1 MIMCGNVRTIIAAF
15 WCLLTVCSAN
25 GQQTNVTGEFTN
37 VTFPEFVKQ
46 VEKGTSCHFYYDE
59 VELDSFVINT
69 RIVDKALADALN
81 QIFKST
87 PFHFSFDVF
96 NNVFITKNSILQT
109 TLSEDFFDPAK
120 KIISKET
127 DVAEDENVIKGKT
140 RPSFTESKL
149 FEIGSKSSVK
159 KNSIIL
165 TGFVKDIKNGEALP
179 GASLYIDSTYTG
191 VVTDQFGYYSLTVKP
206 GDHIL
211 EVTSLGMKETRR
223 RLLIYG
229 EGKLNIEMQDD
240 IPTLKNVIVT
250 SERRSNVRSTQM
262 GIDRL
267 SVKEIKDVPVIFG
280 ETDILRVVLTLP
292 GVTSVG
298 EASTG
303 FNVRGGSADQNLIL
317 FDDATIYNPSHLFGF
332 FSAFNPDVV
341 KGVELYKSVVPVK
354 YGGRLS
360 SVLDVSTKDG
370 NDKKISGSGGIG
382 LLTSK
387 FTIEGPLKKDKTSFI
402 LGGRTTYSNWLL
414 KTVPNSAYSNSRA
427 SFYDLNIHISHTI
440 NSKNNLY
447 LTGYLSNDNFRF
459 NRDTTYKYGNKNVIV
474 KWKHIFNNKLFA
486 LISAGLDNYQYN
498 VTSNSN
504 PVNSYKL
511 TYDINQNNFK
521 ADFTYRPD
529 NRQSFSF
536 GLNAI
541 YYKLNP
547 GSFLPYGNQSMV
559 TPDVLQ
565 DEQGLE
571 SAAYLGYQHNLTSNL
586 SLNAGI
592 RYSMFNY
599 LGPHDTYNYL
609 GGSPK
614 EVATITDT
622 SYYGSGKIIKTYQG
636 PEYRVSLRYALPG
649 DASIKIG
656 YNTLRQYIHQL
667 SNTVSISPVDIWKLS
682 DRNIRPQTGQQISIG
697 FYKNLNSN
705 NIETSLEFYYKEFKN
720 IIDYKSGASLLLNHH
735 IETDIINSKGK
746 AYGVEFLIKKLSG
759 KLNGWLS
766 YTYSRTLLKQ
776 DDALAGETIN
786 NGDYYPASYDKPHN
800 VNFISNYKFSHRLS
814 LSINVVYSTGRPI
827 TLPIA
832 VFNSNGSQRV
842 LYSDRN
848 EFRIPDYFR
857 SDVSFSLDGN
867 HRVKQALH
875 NSWSLGV
882 YNLSARQNAY
892 SVYFVQENGLIKGYQ
907 LSIFG
912 TIIPY
917 LTYNFRF

>member
-1 MIMCGNVRTIIAAF
+1 MIMRCVARTLTAGF
-15 WCLLTVCSAN
+15 LCLLCTCFAEA
-25 GQQTNVTGEFTN
+25 QQAHINGEFNN
-37 VTFPEFVKQ
+37 VKFSDFVRQ
-46 VEKGTSCHFYYDE
+46 VENGSSWHFYYDE
-59 VELDSFVINT
+59 TSLDSFIINT
-69 RIVDKALADALN
+69 TIIDKSLPEALN
-81 QIFKST
+81 QIFNNT
-87 PFHFSFDVF
+87 PFHYSFDVF
-96 NNVFITKNSILQT
+96 NHVFITKNNTLQT
-109 TLSEDFFDPAK
+109 SLSDDFFSPDK
-120 KIISKET
+120 TRVTKET
-127 DVAEDENVIKGKT
+127 DIDQNEKVIKEKP
-140 RPSFTESKL
+140 RPSFTENKL
-149 FEIGSKSSVK
+149 FEIGSKSSAK
-159 KNSIIL
+159 KSNAIL

-179 GASLYIDSTYTG
+179 GASIYIDSTYTG
-191 VVTDQFGYYSLTVKP
+191 IVTDQFGYYSLTVQP
-206 GDHIL
+206 GNHVL
-211 EVTSLGMKETRR
+211 EVSSLGMKETRR
-223 RLLIYG
+223 RLVVYG
-229 EGKLNIEMQDD
+229 DGKLNIEMQDE

-262 GIDRL
+262 GIERL
-267 SVKEIKDVPVIFG
+267 SVKAIKEIPVIFG

-370 NDKKISGSGGIG
+370 NDKKISGNGGIG

-387 FTIEGPLKKDKTSFI
+387 FSIEGPLKKDKTSFI

-414 KTVPNSAYSNSRA
+414 KTVPNSAYSNSKA
-427 SFYDLNIHISHTI
+427 SFYDLNLHISHTI

-447 LTGYLSNDNFRF
+447 LTGYLSSDDFRF
-459 NRDTTYKYGNKNVIV
+459 NRDTTYKYGNKNVIL

-486 LISAGLDNYQYN
+486 LISTGLDNYEYN

-511 TYDINQNNFK
+511 SYSINQNNFK
-521 ADFTYRPD
+521 ADFTYKPD
-529 NRQSFSF
+529 NKQSFSF

-541 YYKLNP
+541 FYKLSP
-547 GSFLPYGNQSMV
+547 GSFLPYGSSSLV

-571 SAAYLGYQHNLTSNL
+571 SAAYLGYEYNVTTNL
-586 SLNAGI
+586 SVNAGI

-599 LGPHDTYNYL
+599 LGPRDTYTYL
-609 GGSPK
+609 MGVPK
-614 EVATITDT
+614 DRSTITDT
-622 SYYGSGKIIKTYQG
+622 TSYSAGKFIKTYQG
-636 PEYRVSLRYALPG
+636 PEYRISLRYVLPG
-649 DASIKIG
+649 DASVKIG

-667 SNTVSISPVDIWKLS
+667 SNTISISPVDIWKLS
-682 DRNIRPQTGQQISIG
+682 DGNIKPQTGQQFSIG
-697 FYKNLNSN
+697 FYKNFNSN

-746 AYGVEFLIKKLSG
+746 AYGAEFLVKKLTG

-776 DDALAGETIN
+776 DDAFAGESIN
-786 NGDYYPASYDKPHN
+786 NGEYYPASYDKPHN
-800 VNFISNYKFSHRLS
+800 VNFISNYRFSHRVSVS
-814 LSINVVYSTGRPI
+814 LNVVYSTGRPI

-857 SDVSFSLDGN
+857 SDLSINLDGN
-867 HRVKQALH
+867 HKIKQTLH

-892 SVYFVQENGLIKGYQ
+892 SVYFVQQNGIIKGYQ

>member
-1 MIMCGNVRTIIAAF
+1 MRFFARTLIAGLVCILYA
-15 WCLLTVCSAN
+15 CSAN
-25 GQQTNVTGEFTN
+25 GQQTHVNGEFN
-37 VTFPEFVKQ
+37 NITFPDFVKQ
-46 VEKGTSCHFYYDE
+46 VESGSGWHFYYDE
-59 VELDSFVINT
+59 ASLDSFIINAT
-69 RIVDKALADALN
+69 ITDKSLPDALN
-81 QIFKST
+81 QIFNNT
-87 PFHFSFDVF
+87 PFHYSIDAFSH
-96 NNVFITKNSILQT
+96 VFITKNGTIKT
-109 TLSEDFFDPAK
+109 TLSEDFFSPDK
-120 KIISKET
+120 TIVSKEP
-127 DVAEDENVIKGKT
+127 DVDQTENIAKEKPK
-140 RPSFTESKL
+140 PSFTEYKL
-149 FEIGSKSSVK
+149 FEIGSRSNPK
-159 KNSIIL
+159 KGNIIL
-165 TGFVKDIKNGEALP
+165 TGFVKDMKNGEALP
-179 GASLYIDSTYTG
+179 GASLYIDSIYTG
-191 VVTDQFGYYSLTVKP
+191 IVTDQFGYYSLTVPP
-206 GDHIL
+206 GNHVL
-211 EVTSLGMKETRR
+211 EVSSLGMKETKR
-223 RLLIYG
+223 RLIVYG
-229 EGKLNIEMQDD
+229 DGKLNVEMQDE
-240 IPTLKNVIVT
+240 IPTLKNVVVT
-250 SERRSNVRSTQM
+250 SERHSNVRSTQM
-262 GIDRL
+262 GIERL
-267 SVKEIKDVPVIFG
+267 SVKAIKEVPVIFG

-370 NDKKISGSGGIG
+370 NDKKISGNGGIG

-387 FTIEGPLKKDKTSFI
+387 FSIEGPLKKDKTSFI

-427 SFYDLNIHISHTI
+427 SFYDANLHISHTV

-447 LTGYLSNDNFRF
+447 LTGYLSNDDFRF
-459 NRDTTYKYGNKNVIV
+459 NRDTTYRYGNKNIIL

-486 LISAGLDNYQYN
+486 LISTGLDNYEYN

-511 TYDINQNNFK
+511 SYSINQNNFK
-521 ADFTYRPD
+521 ADFTYKPD
-529 NRQSFSF
+529 NKQVFSF

-541 YYKLNP
+541 YYKLSP
-547 GSFLPYGNQSMV
+547 GSFLPYGNQSLV
-559 TPDVLQ
+559 KPDVLQ
-565 DEQGLE
+565 DERGLE
-571 SAAYLGYQHNLTSNL
+571 SAAYLGYEYNVTSNL
-586 SLNAGI
+586 SINAGI

-599 LGPHDTYNYL
+599 FGPHDAYTYL
-609 GGSPK
+609 TGIPK
-614 EVATITDT
+614 DVNTITDT
-622 SYYGSGKIIKTYQG
+622 TSYGSGKIIKTYQG

-649 DASIKIG
+649 DASVKIG

-667 SNTVSISPVDIWKLS
+667 SNTISISPVDIWKLS
-682 DRNIRPQTGQQISIG
+682 DGNIKPQTGQQISLG
-697 FYKNLNSN
+697 FYKNFNSN
-705 NIETSLEFYYKEFKN
+705 NIETSLEIYYKEFKN

-746 AYGVEFLIKKLSG
+746 AYGVEFLVKKLTG

-776 DDALAGETIN
+776 DDAFAGETIN
-786 NGDYYPASYDKPHN
+786 KGEYYPASYDKPHN
-800 VNFISNYKFSHRLS
+800 VNFISNYRFSHRISVS
-814 LSINVVYSTGRPI
+814 LNVVYSTGRPI

-857 SDVSFSLDGN
+857 SDLSINLDGN
-867 HRVKQALH
+867 HKVKQALH

-892 SVYFVQENGLIKGYQ
+892 SVYFVQQNGIIKGYQ

>member
-1 MIMCGNVRTIIAAF
+1 MQFTVRTLIAFCFLICAG
-15 WCLLTVCSAN
+15 AAI
-25 GQQTNVTGEFTN
+25 GQQNDVNGEFN
-37 VTFPEFVKQ
+37 NIQFPEFVKQ
-46 VEKGTSCHFYYDE
+46 VERGTNWHFYYDE
-59 VELDSFVINT
+59 AALDSFMIKAK
-69 RIVDKALADALN
+69 IVNKPLADALE
-81 QIFKST
+81 QIFSNT
-87 PFHFSFDVF
+87 PFHFSFDASG
-96 NNVFITKNSILQT
+96 NVFITKNSVLQT
-109 TLSEDFFDPAK
+109 TLADDFFIADK
-120 KIISKET
+120 KIISKEPDIAT
-127 DVAEDENVIKGKT
+127 NENVVKGKT
-140 RPSFTESKL
+140 KPSFAENKL
-149 FEIGSKSSVK
+149 FEIGSKSSAK
-159 KNSIIL
+159 KNNIIL
-165 TGFVKDIKNGEALP
+165 TGFVKDSKNGEAIS
-179 GASLYIDSTYTG
+179 GASSYIDSTYTG
-191 VVTDQFGYYSLTVKP
+191 IVTDQFGYYSLTVPP
-206 GDHIL
+206 GNHVL

-229 EGKLNIEMQDD
+229 DGKLNIEMQDE

-250 SERRSNVRSTQM
+250 SERHSNVRSTLM

-332 FSAFNPDVV
+332 FSAFNPDLV

-360 SVLDVSTKDG
+360 SVLDVATKDG

-414 KTVPNSAYSNSRA
+414 KTVPNDAYSNSRA
-427 SFYDLNIHISHTI
+427 SFYDANIHISHTI

-459 NRDTTYKYGNKNVIV
+459 NRDTTYKYGNKNIIV

-486 LISAGLDNYQYN
+486 IISAGLDNYEYN

-511 TYDINQNNFK
+511 KYDINQNNFK
-521 ADFTYRPD
+521 ADFTYKPD
-529 NRQSFSF
+529 NKQSFSF

-541 YYKLNP
+541 YYKLHP
-547 GSFLPYGNQSMV
+547 GSFLPFSKESLV

-565 DEQGLE
+565 AEQGLE
-571 SAAYLGYQHNLTSNL
+571 SAAWLGYQYNITSNL

-599 LGPHDTYNYL
+599 LGPHDIYNYL
-609 GGSPK
+609 DGFPK
-614 EVATITDT
+614 EMATITDT
-622 SYYGSGKIIKTYQG
+622 TSYSSGKIIKTYHG
-636 PEYRVSLRYALPG
+636 PEYRVSLRYALSG

-667 SNTVSISPVDIWKLS
+667 SNTISISPVDIWKLS
-682 DRNIRPQTGQQISIG
+682 DANVKPQTGQQISIG
-697 FYKNLNSN
+697 FYKNFNSN

-746 AYGVEFLIKKLSG
+746 AYGAEFLIKKLSG

-786 NGDYYPASYDKPHN
+786 DGDYYPANYDKPDN
-800 VNFISNYKFSHRLS
+800 INFISNYKFTHRLT
-814 LSINVVYSTGRPI
+814 LSVNVLYSTGRPI

-842 LYSDRN
+842 LYSRRN

-857 SDVSFSLDGN
+857 GDISINLDGN
-867 HRVKQALH
+867 HKVKQAVH

-882 YNLSARQNAY
+882 YNVSARQNAY
-892 SVYFVQENGLIKGYQ
+892 SVYFVQQNGIIKGYQ

>member
-1 MIMCGNVRTIIAAF
+1 MRCIARTLIAGCF
-15 WCLLTVCSAN
+15 CLLYACCVS
-25 GQQTNVTGEFTN
+25 GQQNNVNGEFNN
-37 VTFPEFVKQ
+37 VPFPEFVKH
-46 VEKGTSCHFYYDE
+46 VENGTGWRFYYDE
-59 VELDSFVINT
+59 AALDSFIVNT
-69 RIVDKALADALN
+69 KIVDKPLGDALH
-81 QIFKST
+81 QIFQNT
-87 PFHFSFDVF
+87 TFHYSFDASG
-96 NNVFITKNSILQT
+96 NVFITKNSILQT
-109 TLSEDFFDPAK
+109 TLAEDFFDPSK
-120 KIISKET
+120 KIISGEPI
-127 DVAEDENVIKGKT
+127 VAPEDNAAKIKT
-140 RPSFTESKL
+140 RPSFTENKL
-149 FEIGSKSSVK
+149 FEIGSKSSGK
-159 KNSIIL
+159 KNNVIL
-165 TGFVKDIKNGEALP
+165 TGFIKDMKNGEALP

-191 VVTDQFGYYSLTVKP
+191 VVTDQFGYYALTVEP
-206 GDHIL
+206 GSHVL
-211 EVTSLGMKETRR
+211 EVTSLGMKQTRR
-223 RLLIYG
+223 RLLVYG
-229 EGKLNIEMQDD
+229 DGKLNIDMQDE

-250 SERRSNVRSTQM
+250 SERRSNVRSLQM
-262 GIDRL
+262 GTERL
-267 SVKEIKDVPVIFG
+267 SLKEIKEVPVVFG
-280 ETDILRVVLTLP
+280 EVDILRVVLTLP

-317 FDDATIYNPSHLFGF
+317 FDDATVYNPSHLFGF

-370 NDKKISGSGGIG
+370 NDKKLSGSGGIG

-414 KTVPNSAYSNSRA
+414 KALPNSSYSNSRA
-427 SFYDLNIHISHTI
+427 SFYDANIHISHTI
-440 NSKNNLY
+440 NAKNSLY

-459 NRDTTYKYGNKNVIV
+459 NRDTTYKYGNKNVII
-474 KWKHIFNNKLFA
+474 KWKHIFNNKLFT
-486 LISAGLDNYQYN
+486 LISAGIDNYEYN

-521 ADFTYRPD
+521 ADFSYRPD

-541 YYKLNP
+541 YYKLSP
-547 GSFLPYGNQSMV
+547 GSFLPYGSQSLV
-559 TPDVLQ
+559 TPDILQ
-565 DEQGLE
+565 DEQGIE
-571 SAAYLGYQHNLTSNL
+571 SAAYLGYQYNFTPDLT
-586 SLNAGI
+586 LNTGV

-599 LGPHDTYNYL
+599 LGAHDIYNYADGL
-609 GGSPK
+609 PK
-614 EVATITDT
+614 TRETITDT
-622 SYYGSGKIIKTYQG
+622 SSYASGKIIKTYQG
-636 PEYRVSLRYALPG
+636 PEYRISLRYALAN

-667 SNTVSISPVDIWKLS
+667 SNTIAISPVDIWKLS
-682 DRNIRPQTGQQISIG
+682 DPNIRPQTGQQISIG
-697 FYKNLNSN
+697 FYKNFNSD

-746 AYGVEFLIKKLSG
+746 AYGAELLIKKLSG

-776 DDALAGETIN
+776 DDAFAGETIN

-800 VNFISNYKFSHRLS
+800 VNFISNYKFSHRIS
-814 LSINVVYSTGRPI
+814 LSVNIVYSTGRPI

-848 EFRIPDYFR
+848 AFRIPDYFR
-857 SDVSFSLDGN
+857 SDISLNLDGN

-882 YNLSARQNAY
+882 YNLSARENAY
-892 SVYFVQENGLIKGYQ
+892 SVYFVQQNGLIKGYQ

>member
-1 MIMCGNVRTIIAAF
+1 MRCIGRSVVCVC
-15 WCLLTVCSAN
+15 CLLYVYSAN
-25 GQQTNVTGEFTN
+25 GQQHNVNGDFSNTK
-37 VTFPEFVKQ
+37 FPEFVKN
-46 VEKGTSCHFYYDE
+46 VENGNSWHFYYDE
-59 VELDSFVINT
+59 AALDSFIINT
-69 RIVDKALADALN
+69 KIVDKPLAEALN
-81 QIFKST
+81 QIFNNTS
-87 PFHFSFDVF
+87 FHYSLDGSG
-96 NNVFITKNSILQT
+96 NVFITKNSILQT
-109 TLSEDFFDPAK
+109 TLADDFFDPGE
-120 KIISKET
+120 KIISKEP
-127 DVAEDENVIKGKT
+127 DVVQDQNGTKEKT
-140 RPSFTESKL
+140 RPIFTENKL
-149 FEIGSKSSVK
+149 FEIGLKSSVK
-159 KNSIIL
+159 KNNVIL

-179 GASLYIDSTYTG
+179 GASIYIDSAYTG
-191 VVTDQFGYYSLTVKP
+191 LVTDQFGYYSLTIQP
-206 GDHIL
+206 GNHIL
-211 EVTSLGMKETRR
+211 EITSLGMKETRR
-223 RLLIYG
+223 RLLVYG
-229 EGKLNIEMQDD
+229 DGKLNIEMQDD

-267 SVKEIKDVPVIFG
+267 SIKTIKEVPVVFG
-280 ETDILRVVLTLP
+280 ESDILRVVLTLP

-332 FSAFNPDVV
+332 FSAFNSDVV

-370 NDKKISGSGGIG
+370 NDKKLSGSGGIG

-414 KTVPNSAYSNSRA
+414 KTVPNSAYSNSKA

-459 NRDTTYKYGNKNVIV
+459 NKDTTYKYGNKNIII
-474 KWKHIFNNKLFA
+474 KWKHIFNNKFFT
-486 LISAGLDNYQYN
+486 LISAGIDNYQYN

-521 ADFTYRPD
+521 ADFTYKPD

-536 GLNAI
+536 GLNSI
-541 YYKLNP
+541 YYKLSP
-547 GSFLPYGNQSMV
+547 GSFLPYGSQSLV
-559 TPDVLQ
+559 SPDILQ
-565 DEQGLE
+565 AEQGLE
-571 SAAYLGYQHNLTSNL
+571 NAAYLGYQYNLTSNL
-586 SLNAGI
+586 SLNAGL

-599 LGPHDTYNYL
+599 LGAHDTYSYL
-609 GGSPK
+609 KGIPK
-614 EVATITDT
+614 EMSTITDT
-622 SYYGSGKIIKTYQG
+622 SSYGPGKVIKTYQG

-649 DASIKIG
+649 DASVKIG

-682 DRNIRPQTGQQISIG
+682 DRNIKPQTGQQISIG
-697 FYKNLNSN
+697 FYKNFNSN
-705 NIETSLEFYYKEFKN
+705 NIETSLELYYKEFKN

-735 IETDIINSKGK
+735 IETDIINTKGK
-746 AYGVEFLIKKLSG
+746 AYGIEFLIKKLTG

-776 DDALAGETIN
+776 DDALAGESIN
-786 NGDYYPASYDKPHN
+786 NGNYYPASYDKPHN

-814 LSINVVYSTGRPI
+814 LSLNVVYSTGRPI

-832 VFNSNGSQRV
+832 IFNSNGSQRV

-857 SDVSFSLDGN
+857 SDVSINLDGN
-867 HRVKQALH
+867 HKVKQVLH
-875 NSWSLGV
+875 NSWSLGI
-882 YNLSARQNAY
+882 YNLSARENAY